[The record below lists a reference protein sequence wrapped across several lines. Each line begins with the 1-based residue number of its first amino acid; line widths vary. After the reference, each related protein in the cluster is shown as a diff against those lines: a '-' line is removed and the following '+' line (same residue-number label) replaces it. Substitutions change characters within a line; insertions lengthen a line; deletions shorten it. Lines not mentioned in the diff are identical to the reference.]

1 MLDYSGI
8 DLLSKNDRMG
18 QCDNINVDE
27 LIGKFLLMIRVKTTI
42 YDILVKLFIQTW
54 IGLDQG

>member
-1 MLDYSGI
+1 MFDYSGI
-8 DLLSKNDRMG
+8 DLLSKNDQMG

-27 LIGKFLLMIRVKTTI
+27 LTGKFLLMIRVKTNI

-54 IGLDQG
+54 IALDQG